1 MQWLFGD
8 DGLSQQ
14 IISCCARL
22 KTSTLFE
29 DKVTS
34 LNELENLAK
43 DHPLVCVFLY
53 IVHMIYRLNDVVHS
67 ELNLCVTILK
77 ISTSI

>member
-14 IISCCARL
+14 IVSCCARL

-29 DKVTS
+29 DKVTA

-43 DHPLVCVFLY
+43 DHPLVFD
-53 IVHMIYRLNDVVHS
+53 N
-67 ELNLCVTILK
+67 T
-77 ISTSI
+77 